1 MVGLRNIHSTAFRLR
16 ASAAWAFA
24 GFSFVLLAATPGL
37 AQYQRCDIT
46 TYTDPPREEL
56 SCPGGLKVVSEKAS
70 DYQLVDRN
78 RNGIPEAIDLRARAI
93 LVDLPGRRARRD
105 FQILTPHAI
114 AAVRG
119 TVWAV
124 DVSATRTSV
133 FVREGTVAVARPG
146 DRHGVILGPGEGVDV
161 EAGAT
166 ALVVRRW
173 PMERVAHLLARFG
186 R

>member
-1 MVGLRNIHSTAFRLR
+1 MVV
-16 ASAAWAFA
+16 
-24 GFSFVLLAATPGL
+24 VLTATPGL
-37 AQYQRCDIT
+37 AQNQRCDIT

-56 SCPGGLKVVSEKAS
+56 NCPGGLKVVSEKSSA
-70 DYQLVDRN
+70 YQLVDRN
-78 RNGIPEAIDLRARAI
+78 RNGIPEAIDLRARAL

-105 FQILTPHAI
+105 FQVLTPHAI

-124 DVSATRTSV
+124 DVTATRTSV

-146 DRHGVILGPGEGVDV
+146 DRSGVILGPGEGTDVD
-161 EAGAT
+161 AGST
-166 ALVVRRW
+166 PLVVRRW
-173 PMERVAHLLARFG
+173 PTDRVAHLFARFG